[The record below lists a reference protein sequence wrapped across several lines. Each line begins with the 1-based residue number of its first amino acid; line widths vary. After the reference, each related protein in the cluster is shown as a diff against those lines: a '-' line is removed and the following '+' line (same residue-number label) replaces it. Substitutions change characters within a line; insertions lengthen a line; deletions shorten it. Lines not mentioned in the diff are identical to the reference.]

1 MSCVFFFFK
10 QKTGYDMRISDWSS
24 DVCSSDLAHAREDE
38 GQCCCSEHFKETFY
52 PQVHHPPAP
61 VLHDGD
67 VSAFAIEQTSAIE
80 QADGNG
86 GRSQQGQQRSEERR
100 LGTECV
106 ITGKSRVSAYH

>member
-1 MSCVFFFFK
+1 MQGARYATEHEQRCRCQAGNGCATFRY
-10 QKTGYDMRISDWSS
+10 Q
-24 DVCSSDLAHAREDE
+24 AHAREDE

-86 GRSQQGQQRSEERR
+86 GRSEERR
-100 LGTECV
+100 VGKECV
-106 ITGKSRVSAYH
+106 STCRSRWSPDHKKK